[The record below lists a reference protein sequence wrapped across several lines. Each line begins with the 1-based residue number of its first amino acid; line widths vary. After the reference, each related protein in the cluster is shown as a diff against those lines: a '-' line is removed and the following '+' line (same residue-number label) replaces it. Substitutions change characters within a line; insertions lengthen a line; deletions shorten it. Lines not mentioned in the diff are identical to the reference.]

1 MIELIS
7 IQQIKKPAPLLVIKP
22 RFADSFDGTIQMNTL
37 RQNFHIVLITFFSLS
52 NFWVCGPNSVVWPF
66 KWKLFGNTITWYYLV
81 FSSLR
86 LYFFWILIFAYH
98 AIEPKGWISDT
109 KTLQSMERKLL
120 DKDRWMKQKKKT
132 KQDGKYS
139 SHWIIFT
146 RFRRNSPFWSL
157 HMQCSSQSAPLRESR
172 KRSTDGPHQKGSR
185 AIVALSFFNSLGLK
199 MSLLLQLQ

>member
-52 NFWVCGPNSVVWPF
+52 SFWVCGPNSVVWPF

-132 KQDGKYS
+132 NRMANTAVTGSYS
-139 SHWIIFT
+139 PDSGGTH
-146 RFRRNSPFWSL
+146 RFEVYICSVLARVRHCVNPAKDRQMAPTKRVQGPLWPFPSL
-157 HMQCSSQSAPLRESR
+157 IPSA
-172 KRSTDGPHQKGSR
+172 
-185 AIVALSFFNSLGLK
+185 
-199 MSLLLQLQ
+199 

>member
-120 DKDRWMKQKKKT
+120 DKDRWMKQKKNQTGWQIQQSLDHIHQIQEELTVLKFT
-132 KQDGKYS
+132 YAVFQPECAIA
-139 SHWIIFT
+139 WIPQKIDRWPPPKGFKGHCG
-146 RFRRNSPFWSL
+146 PF
-157 HMQCSSQSAPLRESR
+157 
-172 KRSTDGPHQKGSR
+172 
-185 AIVALSFFNSLGLK
+185 
-199 MSLLLQLQ
+199 LL